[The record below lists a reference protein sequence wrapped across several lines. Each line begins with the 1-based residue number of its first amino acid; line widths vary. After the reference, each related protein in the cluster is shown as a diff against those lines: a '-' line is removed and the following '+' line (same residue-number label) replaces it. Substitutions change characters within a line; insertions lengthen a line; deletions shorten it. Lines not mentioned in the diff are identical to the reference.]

1 MTEAQANGTGAT
13 QVYVTLHGMPLTV
26 ELKWPFF
33 RSQTGAD
40 FYILQGTVRLEDGRG
55 LHALVSLQLTMTL
68 KEVLPSLEAKDIE
81 WAVINTLRKAVDT
94 KEIEFVK
101 SPKRIPIQFG
111 SRSWDFRR
119 NRWVFGQATEI
130 EILEFLQ
137 RKVFWQTRLEARAE
151 GDAAGSGSKSTRV
164 WVADPADAQYL
175 GASATRIAEL
185 AAGLASAG
193 LLNLDGEYASATEK
207 LLAEAEPFQA
217 AMLRA
222 QEELE
227 QKHAFERG

>member
-1 MTEAQANGTGAT
+1 MTEAPTTGKPQ
-13 QVYVTLHGMPLTV
+13 QVYVTLHGLPLTI

-33 RSQTGAD
+33 HSKTGAD

-81 WAVINTLRKAVDT
+81 WPVINTLRKAVDT
-94 KEIEFVK
+94 KEIEFVN

-119 NRWVFGQATEI
+119 ERWVFLQATEPQVV
-130 EILEFLQ
+130 EFLE
-137 RKVFWQTRLEARAE
+137 RKVYWQTKYQ
-151 GDAAGSGSKSTRV
+151 GSGTAV

-175 GASATRIAEL
+175 DTTPARIAGF
-185 AAGLASAG
+185 AASLNQAG
-193 LLNLDGEYASATEK
+193 MLHLEGEYATATEK
-207 LLAEAEPFQA
+207 LLAESERFVT
-217 AMLRA
+217 AMLHA
-222 QEELE
+222 QAELE

>member
-1 MTEAQANGTGAT
+1 MTEAQPTGAAK
-13 QVYVTLHGMPLTV
+13 QVYVTLHGLPLTM

-68 KEVLPSLEAKDIE
+68 KEVLPSLEPKDIE
-81 WAVINTLRKAVDT
+81 WPVINTLRKAVDT

-101 SPKRIPIQFG
+101 TPKRIPIQFG

-119 NRWVFGQATEI
+119 NRWVFGQATEAQV
-130 EILEFLQ
+130 LEFLQ
-137 RKVFWQTRLEARAE
+137 RKLYWQTKYQ
-151 GDAAGSGSKSTRV
+151 GSGTSA
-164 WVADPADAQYL
+164 WAADPADAQYL
-175 GASATRIAEL
+175 DTSPARIAEL
-185 AAGLASAG
+185 AASLESAG
-193 LLNLDGEYASATEK
+193 LLRLQGEYATATEK
-207 LLAEAEPFQA
+207 LLAESERFVT
-217 AMLRA
+217 AMLHA
-222 QEELE
+222 QAELE